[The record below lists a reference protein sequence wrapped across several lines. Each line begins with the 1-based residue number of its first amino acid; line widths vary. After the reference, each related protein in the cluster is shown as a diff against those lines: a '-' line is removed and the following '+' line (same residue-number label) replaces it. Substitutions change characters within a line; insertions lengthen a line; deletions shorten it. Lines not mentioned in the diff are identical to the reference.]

1 VLHSIGLSFIKVL
14 DDGNDGMVAW
24 IWVSQVANNSWK
36 VECQGA
42 GQLNN
47 DTRIDRSRGVLTR
60 AMKSLLFDA
69 MEGEIGESGE
79 FNAS

>member
-1 VLHSIGLSFIKVL
+1 MDMGESSSKQL
-14 DDGNDGMVAW
+14 
-24 IWVSQVANNSWK
+24 
-36 VECQGA
+36 GA

-47 DTRIDRSRGVLTR
+47 DTRIDKSRGVLTR

-79 FNAS
+79 FNTS